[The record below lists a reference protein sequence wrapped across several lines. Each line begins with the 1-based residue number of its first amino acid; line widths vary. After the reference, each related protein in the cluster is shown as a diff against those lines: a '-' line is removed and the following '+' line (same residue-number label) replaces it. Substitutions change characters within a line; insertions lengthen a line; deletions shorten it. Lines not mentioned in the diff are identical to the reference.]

1 MAIPTDYKT
10 LEPDNLKSLG
20 VSAPSFN
27 ANTPVS
33 IFTTSSFLYSLFF
46 TAIVM
51 AAFYRYVVAGTLRMQ
66 ASEQSIRLS
75 NEIIKKVT
83 LGLLG
88 VFSLFL
94 ILVTVNKNM
103 VSGTV
108 GLDGLRAIG
117 NGGGLVRTGTVGISS
132 SNSSGTSRACD
143 STQSVLSQINS
154 SGGLC
159 GGTSCTVLSGCLYN
173 NYMSVIDQAT
183 GGDSNLKKLVIV
195 TMCRES
201 HGKPDAKNQNPD
213 KKSYDCGLM
222 QINQK
227 DPCEQNP
234 SLASQE
240 ANIRAGVAKIKET
253 LNTASHYTLVAGVP
267 AQGNAFASYNC
278 CNDGTKPADP
288 SKNCTPANGFPANF
302 PKWACPISPG
312 DSPYNMCSVK
322 GYACELVAC
331 LNSL

>member
-1 MAIPTDYKT
+1 MATQTTYKT

-20 VSAPSFN
+20 VSAPSFDAN
-27 ANTPVS
+27 APVS
-33 IFTTSSFLYSLFF
+33 TFATSSFIYSLFF

-51 AAFYRYVVAGTLRMQ
+51 AAFYRYVIAGTLRMQ

-75 NEIIKKVT
+75 NDIIKKVT

-94 ILVTVNKNM
+94 ILVTVNEDM

-108 GLDGLRAIG
+108 GLDGLRVR
-117 NGGGLVRTGTVGISS
+117 GGSGTMTNTGSVTGTQTS
-132 SNSSGTSRACD
+132 SSGTSRACE
-143 STQSVLSQINS
+143 STQAVLTKIGS

-159 GGTSCTVLSGCLYN
+159 GGTVCTVLSGCSYANYN
-173 NYMSVIDQAT
+173 TIIDQAT
-183 GGDSNLKKLVIV
+183 GGDSDLKKRTIV

-201 HGKPDAKNQNPD
+201 GGRPNAKNQNPD
-213 KKSYDCGLM
+213 KSYDCGLM

-227 DPCEQNP
+227 TPCEENP
-234 SLASQE
+234 SQASQE

-253 LNTASHYTLVAGVP
+253 LNTASHYAVVAGVP
-267 AQGNAFASYNC
+267 TQGNAFASYNC
-278 CNDGTKPADP
+278 CSDRTKPAEP
-288 SKNCTPANGFPANF
+288 SGDCTPANGFPTNF
-302 PKWACPISPG
+302 PKWACPINPGGSPH
-312 DSPYNMCSVK
+312 NMCSVK

-331 LNSL
+331 MGAL